1 MEGKKDMLTWEQ
13 NTLLSE
19 LTIGLEAARKLH
31 AQLGGSSSSSSS
43 LTSFSSPA
51 TETSKILLKQ
61 ILSSYEKSLAIVNWS
76 SSPPVQ
82 LILKEDAV
90 APVTHSG
97 VIPESP
103 ASINGSPR
111 SEEFIDGGGSKDTH
125 RQDHFFNSKK
135 RKMLPKWTE
144 KVRIN
149 PERGLE
155 GPHQD
160 DVYSWRKYGQKDILG
175 AKFPRSYYRC
185 THRSTQNCWATKQ
198 VQRSNSDP
206 TVFEVTY
213 RGAHTCRQGSAA
225 PPPPASPEKQDTRTK
240 QPIAQTPNELLESLK
255 TSLTVRTEGLD
266 DGEDV
271 FSFPNTPPFY
281 DYGTTNDYFGGLMES
296 SPIFD
301 AVDWFN
307 PTVDINPEFP
317 TFLPDSI
324 YY

>member
-111 SEEFIDGGGSKDTH
+111 SEEFIDGGGSNNTH

-135 RKMLPKWTE
+135 R
-144 KVRIN
+144 
-149 PERGLE
+149 
-155 GPHQD
+155 
-160 DVYSWRKYGQKDILG
+160 
-175 AKFPRSYYRC
+175 
-185 THRSTQNCWATKQ
+185 
-198 VQRSNSDP
+198 
-206 TVFEVTY
+206 
-213 RGAHTCRQGSAA
+213 
-225 PPPPASPEKQDTRTK
+225 
-240 QPIAQTPNELLESLK
+240 
-255 TSLTVRTEGLD
+255 
-266 DGEDV
+266 
-271 FSFPNTPPFY
+271 
-281 DYGTTNDYFGGLMES
+281 
-296 SPIFD
+296 
-301 AVDWFN
+301 
-307 PTVDINPEFP
+307 
-317 TFLPDSI
+317 
-324 YY
+324 